1 MPSVPGTAAAVRRRV
16 PGLRPAPTGR
26 ITVVDRSSLSWLYL
40 TYNTVEEL
48 VRVTPGGKT
57 RPAAMLG
64 YRWRSPLVL
73 DVWLRPGNRFQS
85 GSPVTVESVRQAFD
99 EQQRWS
105 APHPPGTQFNIDR
118 RTRLD
123 VLGPHRL
130 RFTLAERDGL
140 LVGKLRAMHIMD
152 ARFWEDLGFGY
163 ARELSGEGHW

>member
-1 MPSVPGTAAAVRRRV
+1 MF
-16 PGLRPAPTGR
+16 
-26 ITVVDRSSLSWLYL
+26 
-40 TYNTVEEL
+40 
-48 VRVTPGGKT
+48 
-57 RPAAMLG
+57 
-64 YRWRSPLVL
+64 
-73 DVWLRPGNRFQS
+73 DVWLRPRNRFQS
-85 GSPVTVESVRQAFD
+85 GAAVTAESVRRAFS
-99 EQQRWS
+99 EQQRWQ
-105 APHPPGTQFNIDR
+105 APHPPGTQFNIDH